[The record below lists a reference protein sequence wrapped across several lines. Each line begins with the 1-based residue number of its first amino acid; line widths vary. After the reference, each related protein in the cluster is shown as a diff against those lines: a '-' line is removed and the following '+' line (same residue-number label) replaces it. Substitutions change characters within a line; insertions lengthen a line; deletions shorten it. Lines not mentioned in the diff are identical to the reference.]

1 MKFLSYRFILA
12 GGLIVLPGVL
22 LAQAHMETT
31 LATLPNSAR
40 SPVADEIVAVVNT
53 EVITRNELRA
63 RVTSVER
70 GLQRQG
76 TPLPPVDVLNRQVL
90 EHMID
95 ERAQLQEA
103 KDDGIRVDDFSVD
116 RAIVNLASANKMSV
130 EAFRQ
135 RVESDG
141 TPFSQFRDD
150 VRNQM
155 VMQRLREHDVDSTVQ
170 VSEGEID
177 NFIAQQT
184 GVTAGSQELDLADIL
199 IRTPEGA
206 TSEQIDAA
214 KKKADMVD
222 DQASSGGDFA
232 KLAVTYSD
240 GPEGLAGGDLGWRSA
255 ERFPQIF
262 VDGVKDLSPG
272 QVSKPIKSPNGFH
285 ILKLVARRNAGSS
298 ATAQQM
304 GIAPVQQTHVRHIL
318 IRVNEVTSEAQARQ
332 RLAEIKRRIE
342 SGQSTFEDMARAY
355 SADGSAAKGGDLGE
369 VYPGDT
375 VPEFERTMDSL
386 KIGQISDPT
395 TTQFGVHLI
404 QVLGRGTQEIPAERV
419 RLLARQAVHERKV
432 EEAYED
438 WVRSIRDEAY
448 VEIRLLDDRS

>member
-1 MKFLSYRFILA
+1 MKSISYRSMLV
-12 GGLIVLPGVL
+12 GGLGLLPGLL

-31 LATLPNSAR
+31 LASLPNSSR
-40 SPVADEIVAVVNT
+40 SPIADEIVAVVNT
-53 EVITRNELRA
+53 EVITKNELRA

-116 RAIVNLASANKMSV
+116 RAVVNLATANKMSP

-135 RVESDG
+135 RVEADG
-141 TPFSQFRDD
+141 TPYAQFRDD

-199 IRTPEGA
+199 VRTPEGA
-206 TSEQIDAA
+206 SSEQIDAA
-214 KKKADMVD
+214 KKKADLVD
-222 DQASSGGDFA
+222 EQASAGGDFA

-240 GPEGLAGGDLGWRSA
+240 GPEGLAGGDLGWRSS

-262 VDGVKDLSPG
+262 VDSTKDLSPG
-272 QVSKPIKSPNGFH
+272 QVTKPIKTPNGFH
-285 ILKLVARRNAGSS
+285 ILKLVAKRNAGAA

-332 RLAEIKRRIE
+332 RLAEIKRRID
-342 SGQSTFEDMARAY
+342 SGQATFEDMARAN
-355 SADGSAAKGGDLGE
+355 SADGSAAKGGDLGN

-375 VPEFERTMDSL
+375 VPEFEHAMDGL
-386 KIGQISDPT
+386 KVGQISEPV

-404 QVLGRGTQEIPAERV
+404 QVLGRGTQDIPAERV